1 MSIENEMTTINS
13 FSKQLDNCQSS
24 LAKLWTIWVL
34 LACSRMHTVALRI
47 HWHCLCHIS
56 DHTISLTFSV
66 WKFNALHKFPFGCF
80 WVACGAGGINQFQCE
95 YDEQANRAK
104 THTPWQMPHVVCLS
118 VCVCACYLSPFVIAI
133 KSNHI
138 RCQAFCFAS
147 VIQSCRASKRTVFIF
162 QRQFIDIFMRYVAYI
177 IDYLTLIV
185 AQLHA

>member
-1 MSIENEMTTINS
+1 MTTINS

-24 LAKLWTIWVL
+24 LAKLWTISVL

-47 HWHCLCHIS
+47 HWHCLCNIYL
-56 DHTISLTFSV
+56 TIPYLWLLVCENLTHCTSFLLDACGLPAVPEASIN
-66 WKFNALHKFPFGCF
+66 FNA
-80 WVACGAGGINQFQCE
+80 NTTNRQT
-95 YDEQANRAK
+95 EQRHMH
-104 THTPWQMPHVVCLS
+104 THHDRCHMWYVCL
-118 VCVCACYLSPFVIAI
+118 CVCACYLSPFVIAI